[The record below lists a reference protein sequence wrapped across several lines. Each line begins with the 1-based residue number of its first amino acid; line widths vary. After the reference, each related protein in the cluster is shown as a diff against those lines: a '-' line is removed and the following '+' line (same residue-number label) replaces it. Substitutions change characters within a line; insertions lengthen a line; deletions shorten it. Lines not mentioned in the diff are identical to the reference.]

1 MSGLRSWLRGSST
14 TASSKVSSKDVTPKQ
29 SPNASTSNLQHAKDK
44 SRPATPPAEREARD
58 IEDAM
63 AAAARIMNDD
73 IDGAESVLRLRQDA
87 SAFHS
92 LGLGVT
98 TFMRSVL
105 GFEKDAMAEAANRLN
120 ETETRAWNDMKK
132 AQKEAEKTANG
143 AASGG
148 GYWYSSKPATPGPQ
162 AAGAKGSGSAIYPP
176 GSEFAL
182 VNAEAQ
188 LMGAVVGV
196 MHETLTEALQGFYK
210 LRKAYVTLD
219 TIMQAEERHLESI
232 GKGHAKRAPSPRRPS
247 FSEDLMPGSF
257 DESEF
262 ADLEEEMAREFQRE
276 TDSTTRPVNGDGVS
290 KTASLADGK
299 ASVETQDTAA
309 IDQRLPNLTIS
320 PANEPPIP
328 NAHPSFDALNPS
340 GADESLFTT
349 TIDVF
354 VHSGANMCFGIL
366 LLLLSMVPPAL
377 SRLLSIIGFKGDR
390 DRGLRMLWQAT
401 KFDNING
408 ALAGLVLLNYY
419 NTFLAMADI
428 LPPDH
433 DPDDDDDDDGS
444 GVAREDSH
452 EGIGYPL
459 AKCVALLATM
469 RQRYPASP
477 LWRLEEARM
486 DANDRRLNDAMAL
499 LAENQSGCRMVQ
511 VAALNSFE
519 MSMCAL
525 FAMDWPAMRDGFLR
539 CIELNNWSH
548 ALYYY
553 MAGAAEVEMY
563 RDAVESVRKAERA
576 AEASEKGDLDVLHKK
591 ALQHKR
597 AADEFL
603 RQVTRVAGK
612 KRFMARQLPF
622 EVFVCRKLQ
631 KWEDRAA
638 AAASAAPQSEKAG
651 PLDLVDAVMASP
663 AMEMVYLWNGSK
675 RMSTEQLARAR
686 RLLAWDRCTAP
697 KSAVEHVREKE
708 KDEAALQAL
717 ADAALARQMGEREEA
732 QALAEGVLALDR
744 SHFKG
749 PTRDDYCVS
758 AAHYELA
765 ALAWQAVCDPA
776 LWPQREASSPSAS
789 VITKSTD
796 SAETSSTA
804 TGQTKESKTK
814 KHKAE
819 KPKADAETAAADAGA
834 AESPITS
841 FRRAKAQEC
850 QQHLDR
856 AAKTDGFVLDAR
868 LGMRVKTGMQAV
880 EWFQAKK
887 GW

>member
-1 MSGLRSWLRGSST
+1 MSGLRSWFRGSSAA
-14 TASSKVSSKDVTPKQ
+14 ASSKASSKDATPKQ
-29 SPNASTSNLQHAKDK
+29 SPNSSTSTLHHAKDK
-44 SRPATPPAEREARD
+44 PRPATPPSEREARD

-63 AAAARIMNDD
+63 AAAGRIMNDD

-105 GFEKDAMAEAANRLN
+105 GFEKDIMAEAASRLN
-120 ETETRAWNDMKK
+120 ETETRAWNDMKR
-132 AQKEAEKTANG
+132 AQKEAEKAANG
-143 AASGG
+143 SASVG
-148 GYWYSSKPATPGPQ
+148 GYWYSSKPAAPDPK

-196 MHETLTEALQGFYK
+196 MHETLAESLKGFYK

-219 TIMQAEERHLESI
+219 TIMQAEER
-232 GKGHAKRAPSPRRPS
+232 PS

-257 DESEF
+257 DPSEF
-262 ADLEEEMAREFQRE
+262 ADLEEEMAQESRRG
-276 TDSTTRPVNGDGVS
+276 TDSANEPENGDS
-290 KTASLADGK
+290 ASQVAHLPNGK
-299 ASVETQDTAA
+299 ASTQDTAT
-309 IDQRLPNLTIS
+309 IDQKLPNLTIS
-320 PANEPPIP
+320 PTAEPQPP
-328 NAHPSFDALNPS
+328 NSHPSFDTLNAT
-340 GADESLFTT
+340 GADKSLFTT
-349 TIDVF
+349 SVDIF
-354 VHSGANMCFGIL
+354 IHSGANMCFGIL

-433 DPDDDDDDDGS
+433 DPDDKTKSGGDSSGS
-444 GVAREDSH
+444 DETSEGSH
-452 EGIGYPL
+452 EGISYPL
-459 AKCVALLATM
+459 AKCAALLATM

-486 DANDRRLNDAMAL
+486 DANARRLDDAMAL
-499 LAENQSGCRMVQ
+499 LAENQGGCRMVQ
-511 VAALNSFE
+511 IAALNSFE
-519 MSMCAL
+519 LSMSAL
-525 FAMDWPAMRDGFLR
+525 FAMDWPAMRDGFLK
-539 CIELNNWSH
+539 CVELNSWSH

-553 MAGAAEVEMY
+553 MAGVAEVEMY
-563 RDAVESVRKAERA
+563 RDVADAIRRVEGAVDGGYEKA
-576 AEASEKGDLDVLHKK
+576 DLDTLRAK
-591 ALQHKR
+591 ALEHKR
-597 AADEFL
+597 TAEGFL

-638 AAASAAPQSEKAG
+638 AAASAGPESEKAE
-651 PLDLVDAVMASP
+651 PLHLVDAVMVSP

-675 RMSTEQLARAR
+675 RMSPEQLARAR
-686 RLLAWDRCTAP
+686 RLLTWERCTAP
-697 KSAVEHVREKE
+697 RGLVERVREKE
-708 KDEAALQAL
+708 KDEEAVQVL
-717 ADAALARQMGEREEA
+717 ADAALARQMGACEEA
-732 QALAEGVLALDR
+732 RRLVEGILAVDR
-744 SHFKG
+744 THFKG
-749 PTRDDYCVS
+749 PTRDDYCIS

-765 ALAWQAVCDPA
+765 ALSWHAVWDPTQ
-776 LWPQREASSPSAS
+776 WPQQDASSSPSAS
-789 VITKSTD
+789 IITKNTDTTGAASTNAEKTQKIKD
-796 SAETSSTA
+796 KEQKTKIQEKVDAEITTTSADKETEKKDDTSAE
-804 TGQTKESKTK
+804 E
-814 KHKAE
+814 
-819 KPKADAETAAADAGA
+819 D
-834 AESPITS
+834 PIKS
-841 FRRAKAQEC
+841 FRRAKTLEC

-868 LGMRVKTGMQAV
+868 LGMRVKAGMETV
-880 EWFQAKK
+880 EWFKARK